1 MSILIEASRL
11 RQLIDEPG
19 KPVVVLDVRW
29 RLDQPNGLDD
39 YLGGHIPG
47 ARYADLDTDLADID
61 PGAPERG
68 RHPLPDIAR
77 LQETARGWGISTGS
91 TVVVYDDNHSQGAA
105 RAWWLLRYAG
115 VADVRLLDGGLAA
128 WLAGGYK
135 LDSGQ
140 VAEAPGDVTLTG
152 GTLPVLTHA
161 DVLDF
166 AREHLLLDA
175 RAAERYRGE
184 QEPIDPKAGHV
195 PGAVNAPTLENLG
208 ADDRFLTPQELRGR
222 FEALGATDKTVGVYC
237 GSGVTAAHSALALTV
252 AGFEP
257 VLYPGSWSEWSNHPE
272 LPVATGPEPGDA
284 PGALLTD
291 GE

>member
-11 RQLIDEPG
+11 HELLEEPG
-19 KPVVVLDVRW
+19 SRVIVLDVRW
-29 RLDQPNGLDD
+29 THDRPNGLDD

-61 PGAPERG
+61 PGDPGRG

-77 LQETARGWGISTGS
+77 LQETARGWGISAGS
-91 TVVVYDDNHSQGAA
+91 TVVVYDDNRSQGAA

-128 WLAGGYK
+128 WLGGGYQ
-135 LDSGQ
+135 LDAGQ
-140 VAEAPGDVTLTG
+140 VTAAAGDITLTAG
-152 GTLPVLTHA
+152 SLPVLTRA

-184 QEPIDPKAGHV
+184 QEPFDPKAGHV
-195 PGAVNAPTLENLG
+195 PGAVSAPTLANLG
-208 ADDRFLTPQELRGR
+208 TDDRFLTPEALRGR
-222 FEALGATDKTVGVYC
+222 FEALGATEQTVGVYC
-237 GSGVTAAHSALALTV
+237 GSGVTAAHLAVALTV

-257 VLYPGSWSEWSNHPE
+257 ALYPGSWSEWSNHDE
-272 LPVATGPEPGDA
+272 LPVATGPEPGSA
-284 PGALLTD
+284 
-291 GE
+291 

>member
-11 RQLIDEPG
+11 HQLLEEPG

-29 RLDQPNGLDD
+29 TLDRPNGLDD
-39 YLGGHIPG
+39 YLAGHIPG
-47 ARYADLDTDLADID
+47 AVYADLDTGLADID
-61 PGAPERG
+61 PGDPQRG

-77 LQETARGWGISTGS
+77 LQETARGWGISAGS
-91 TVVVYDDNHSQGAA
+91 TVVAYDDNRSQGAA

-128 WLAGGYK
+128 WLAGGYQ
-135 LDSGQ
+135 LDAGP
-140 VAEAPGDVTLTG
+140 VAAVPGDVTLTAG
-152 GTLPVLTHA
+152 SLPVLTRA

-184 QEPIDPKAGHV
+184 QEPFDPKAGHV
-195 PGAVNAPTLENLG
+195 PGARNAPTLGNLG
-208 ADDRFLTPQELRGR
+208 ADDRFLTPDALRSR
-222 FEALGATDKTVGVYC
+222 FAALGATEPTVGVYC
-237 GSGVTAAHSALALTV
+237 GSGVTAAHLAIALSV

-257 VLYPGSWSEWSNHPE
+257 VLYPGSWSEWSNHDE
-272 LPVATGPEPGDA
+272 LPVATGPEPG
-284 PGALLTD
+284 G
-291 GE
+291 GQ

>member
-19 KPVVVLDVRW
+19 NPVVVLDVRW

-105 RAWWLLRYAG
+105 RAWW
-115 VADVRLLDGGLAA
+115 
-128 WLAGGYK
+128 
-135 LDSGQ
+135 
-140 VAEAPGDVTLTG
+140 
-152 GTLPVLTHA
+152 
-161 DVLDF
+161 
-166 AREHLLLDA
+166 
-175 RAAERYRGE
+175 
-184 QEPIDPKAGHV
+184 
-195 PGAVNAPTLENLG
+195 
-208 ADDRFLTPQELRGR
+208 
-222 FEALGATDKTVGVYC
+222 
-237 GSGVTAAHSALALTV
+237 
-252 AGFEP
+252 
-257 VLYPGSWSEWSNHPE
+257 
-272 LPVATGPEPGDA
+272 
-284 PGALLTD
+284 
-291 GE
+291 

>member
-11 RQLIDEPG
+11 YQLLEEPG
-19 KPVVVLDVRW
+19 RPVVVLDVRW
-29 RLDQPNGLDD
+29 THDRPNGLDD

-47 ARYADLDTDLADID
+47 AVYADLDTDLADID
-61 PGAPERG
+61 PGDPQRG

-77 LQETARGWGISTGS
+77 LQETARGWGISAGS
-91 TVVVYDDNHSQGAA
+91 TVVVYDDNRSQGAA

-140 VAEAPGDVTLTG
+140 VAAAPGDVTLTG
-152 GTLPVLTHA
+152 GNLPVLTRA

-184 QEPIDPKAGHV
+184 QEPFDPKAGHV
-195 PGAVNAPTLENLG
+195 PGAVSAPTLGNLG
-208 ADDRFLTPQELRGR
+208 TDDRFLTPEALRSR
-222 FEALGATDKTVGVYC
+222 FEALGAAEESVGVYC
-237 GSGVTAAHSALALTV
+237 GSGVTAAHLAVALAV
-252 AGFEP
+252 AGYGP
-257 VLYPGSWSEWSNHPE
+257 VLYPGSWSEWSNHDE
-272 LPVATGPEPGDA
+272 LPVATGPEPGN
-284 PGALLTD
+284 P
-291 GE
+291 